1 MKNQEKLLFIIKELH
16 RVSGFRISIYNT
28 DFCEIIA
35 YPETKL
41 GFCECV
47 QKNPRALESCS
58 QCDKEAFLR
67 VKETGKTYLYTCRF
81 GLIEAVS
88 PIYHYGVLSGYLMM
102 GQVRA
107 SDGAPNDLIAANA
120 KEFVPSSELRGLIS
134 KIPTVDRSMI
144 ESYVNIMT
152 VCAEYITLAN
162 IMQVFGHDLA
172 ELTKLYLNAHY
183 SENISLDK
191 LCETFNCSK
200 TTLLTSYKKVY
211 GVTVYKYLSELRL
224 STAGELL
231 SDSRYS
237 IGDIATRCGFPDQC
251 YFSKVFSKHYG
262 MSPSAYRDKHI
273 YLINE

>member
-1 MKNQEKLLFIIKELH
+1 MKNQDKLLSIIKELH
-16 RVSGFRISIYNT
+16 RVSGFRISLYST
-28 DFCEIIA
+28 DFREIIA

-41 GFCECV
+41 EFCACV
-47 QKNPRALESCS
+47 QRDGRALASCS
-58 QCDKEAFLR
+58 RCDKEAFAR
-67 VKETGKTYLYTCRF
+67 VRETGKTYLYTCRF

-107 SDGAPNDLIAANA
+107 SDGAPSELIEANA
-120 KEFVPSSELRGLIS
+120 REFADSDELASLIS
-134 KIPTVDRSMI
+134 RIPVLDRDMI

-152 VCAEYITLAN
+152 VCAEYITLSN
-162 IMQVFGHDLA
+162 IMQVFGHNLA
-172 ELTKLYLNAHY
+172 ELTKLYINSHF
-183 SENISLDK
+183 SENISLDR

-211 GVTVYKYLSELRL
+211 GVTVYKYLSDLRL
-224 STAGELL
+224 TTACELL

-251 YFSKVFSKHYG
+251 YFSKVFAKRYG
-262 MSPSAYRDKHI
+262 IPPSAYRESKSK
-273 YLINE
+273 